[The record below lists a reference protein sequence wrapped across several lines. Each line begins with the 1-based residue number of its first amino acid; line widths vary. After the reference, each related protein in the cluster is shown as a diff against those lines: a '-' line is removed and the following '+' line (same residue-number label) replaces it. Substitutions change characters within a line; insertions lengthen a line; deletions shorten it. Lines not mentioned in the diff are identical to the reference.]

1 MSISFER
8 GLSPLG
14 DPSLSEW
21 PDMMEDDPVL
31 HLEHLDAMDTDGT
44 IMALEGHEM
53 PADDQAA
60 LQYFTSMPPST
71 MSSERDV
78 EMDSP
83 NKRVRVKSPWIRQQ
97 QQQLQQQQHQQHLQL
112 HQAPMPRQRNY
123 YLDEEQSVEM
133 MR

>member
-1 MSISFER
+1 
-8 GLSPLG
+8 
-14 DPSLSEW
+14 
-21 PDMMEDDPVL
+21 
-31 HLEHLDAMDTDGT
+31 
-44 IMALEGHEM
+44 MALEGHEM